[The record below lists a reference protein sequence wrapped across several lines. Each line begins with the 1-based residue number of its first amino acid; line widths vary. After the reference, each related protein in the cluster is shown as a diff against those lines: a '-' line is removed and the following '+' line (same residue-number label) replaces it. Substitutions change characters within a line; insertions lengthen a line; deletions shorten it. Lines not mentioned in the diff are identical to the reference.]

1 MRSVALGLAPP
12 NHGREVATCVLRG
25 LGMEFAAA
33 KEVANRP
40 LPPFPPMAG

>member
-1 MRSVALGLAPP
+1 
-12 NHGREVATCVLRG
+12 VLRG